1 VKEGKDAA
9 GHMHLQCRTDK
20 QGEKK
25 EQMSDINIIRE
36 DLFAATQAGDATTK
50 DNTEQSNLPLSVRI
64 GYGAPPEK
72 TEVTRANYYEG
83 YAGYGSGGYYYSS
96 DGNPYPIGYSG
107 STISFDLSSFH

>member
-1 VKEGKDAA
+1 
-9 GHMHLQCRTDK
+9 M
-20 QGEKK
+20 
-25 EQMSDINIIRE
+25 NILRE
-36 DLFAATQAGDATTK
+36 YLFAAPHSGDANTS

-72 TEVTRANYYEG
+72 AEVTRANYYEG
-83 YAGYGSGGYYYSS
+83 HAGYGSAGYYYGS